1 MIVANAEQRMIYVD
15 REQMS
20 GFRDPAASEH
30 RAITRHA
37 RNTYTKSLRPMV
49 FWQYFFTTAA
59 AMFILNLLVFS
70 ADKPF
75 GANVI
80 YAVFATVSAAAAY
93 LTTASLKKGRAVFRK
108 VTNGEY
114 QVMECRAYEVSY
126 NAEQVSTGAVKIV
139 NERGQYCEAD
149 FRVDKGIARI
159 CEKDMD
165 TKLLLVKRGDDFYDL
180 LLQNDI
186 KNR

>member
-1 MIVANAEQRMIYVD
+1 MIYVST
-15 REQMS
+15 EQMS
-20 GFRDPAASEH
+20 GFREPSASEH
-30 RAITRHA
+30 SAIARHV
-37 RNTYTKSLRPMV
+37 RNTYAKSLQPMV

-59 AMFILNLLVFS
+59 AMFLLNLLVFF
-70 ADKPF
+70 ADKPL

-80 YAVFATVSAAAAY
+80 YAVFAIASAAAAY
-93 LTTASLKKGRAVFRK
+93 LTTASLKKGRAVLRK
-108 VTNGEY
+108 VANGEY

-139 NERGQYCEAD
+139 NERGQYCGAD

-165 TKLLLVKRGDDFYDL
+165 TKLLLVKCGDDFYDL

-186 KNR
+186 KNKQANLET